1 MRLDWIGNVK
11 DGVLTI
17 DDKGG
22 FRRLLKT
29 LRDGTVRLTISDQD
43 TRTNRQNRYLWGVC
57 YRLLSEHTGHSA
69 EELHEIM
76 KARHARR
83 TYQWD
88 GEEVVGEASTAGMDT
103 QAFVD
108 YVEAVRRDAAGVDV
122 DISDP
127 GEKKRK

>member
-1 MRLDWIGNVK
+1 MRFDWIVNVK
-11 DGVLTI
+11 DGALTI
-17 DDKGG
+17 DDKEG

-29 LRDGTVRLTISDQD
+29 LKNGTVRITISDRD

-57 YRLLSEHTGHSA
+57 YCLLSEHTGHTA

-88 GEEVVGEASTAGMDT
+88 GEEVAGEVSTAGMDT

-108 YVEAVRRDAAGVDV
+108 YVEAVRRDAAELDV
-122 DISDP
+122 YIP
-127 GEKKRK
+127 GPNEE